1 MNLRAWSEKQ
11 GEQQKKHTAVMYMAE
26 DGLKTIS
33 WESFLEDVER
43 TIGIMEERK
52 GQRIC
57 LLGENS
63 YVYLVCFLAVIG
75 SGNTAV
81 PLNRDLETALLAQQI
96 EEAEGVLILADKENM
111 EKGKKL
117 PIPCADMKEIIEKG
131 GKGIRKPILSI
142 PGEKEACILFSSGT
156 GGRSKAVILSQ
167 ENLMESLIPA
177 KPNAGGGILL
187 CMPLHHIGG
196 IKTALHEFDGG
207 QYLCICPNMKCFFP
221 VIHAMRPVSMLLV
234 PSMLE
239 MLINRGRKN
248 SQVADYLKNH
258 LERIYCVGAFLRP
271 ELEEACTEFGI
282 EVYNCYGL
290 TETAGP
296 VTDHESSKKGT
307 VGRIAPWNQVK
318 IVDEE
323 ILVKGRNVACG
334 YLGDQDGEIQEEDG
348 WFHTGDLG
356 EIDPEG
362 FLFLKGRKKN
372 IIILENGENV
382 NPEELERELSKCS
395 LVKETLVYEEEGK
408 ICAEIYC
415 GTLTG
420 EEKVAYEGRVSE
432 FINRMNRSLPMYR
445 RIRTIKFRDT
455 EFEKT
460 SSMKLKRRK

>member
-1 MNLRAWSEKQ
+1 MNLREWSEKQ
-11 GEQQKKHTAVMYMAE
+11 EKQRKNRIAVMYMAD
-26 DGLKTIS
+26 DGLRTVL
-33 WESFLEDVER
+33 WERFLEDVER
-43 TIGIMEERK
+43 TTGIMEEWK
-52 GQRIC
+52 EQRIC

-63 YVYLVCFLAVIG
+63 YAYLVCFLAVIG

-81 PLNRDLETALLAQQI
+81 PLNRDLEETFLAQQV

-111 EKGKKL
+111 EKGKEL
-117 PIPCADMKEIIEKG
+117 PIPCADMTEIIEKG
-131 GKGIRKPILSI
+131 SKGIRKPILSS
-142 PGEKEACILFSSGT
+142 PGEQEACILFSSGT

-167 ENLMESLIPA
+167 ENLMESLPQVRPGV
-177 KPNAGGGILL
+177 KGGILL
-187 CMPLHHIGG
+187 CMPFHHIGG
-196 IKTALHEFDGG
+196 IKTAFHEFDEG
-207 QYLCICPNMKCFFP
+207 QYLCICPNMKYFFP
-221 VIHAMRPVSMLLV
+221 AIHAMRPVSMLLV

-239 MLINRGRKN
+239 MLMNRGRKN

-282 EVYNCYGL
+282 EVYNRYGL
-290 TETAGP
+290 TETAGLI
-296 VTDHESSKKGT
+296 TDHKSLKKGS
-307 VGRIAPWNQVK
+307 VGRIAPWNQVE
-318 IVDEE
+318 ILDGE

-334 YLGDQDGEIQEEDG
+334 YLGEQDGKIQEEDG

-382 NPEELERELSKCS
+382 NPEELERELLKCS
-395 LVKETLVYEEEGK
+395 SVKETLVYAEEGK

-415 GTLTG
+415 GALIE
-420 EEKVAYEGRVSE
+420 EEKLAYERRVSE
-432 FINRMNRSLPMYR
+432 FISRMNQSLPMYR

-460 SSMKLKRRK
+460 SSMKLKRGK